1 MAPGKRTAAPVEADL
16 RMIQSRVTPDLH
28 ERIKAKA
35 RAEFLTVSQLV
46 RKLCSQA
53 CDASPNNP

>member
-1 MAPGKRTAAPVEADL
+1 
-16 RMIQSRVTPDLH
+16 MIQSRVTPDLH

-35 RAEFLTVSQLV
+35 RAEFLTVSQLI